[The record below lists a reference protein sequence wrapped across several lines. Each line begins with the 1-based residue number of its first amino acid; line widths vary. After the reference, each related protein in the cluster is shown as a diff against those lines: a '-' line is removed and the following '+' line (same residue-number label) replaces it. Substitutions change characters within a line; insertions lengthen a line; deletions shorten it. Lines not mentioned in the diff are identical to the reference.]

1 MRCVGTNTDSASMPE
16 MLFQLAQMKKR
27 RPIFNLF
34 AVVNLALLIMLF
46 LLERFVGEGNWLV
59 TLATYAPPVI
69 YAPFTLVLLLAA
81 LARRNRPAVAV
92 NVFAIVFLV
101 FALLGLRLHWP
112 DASPADLR
120 VMTFNVEKWSHGTAA
135 VAEAI
140 RGQKPDVVCL
150 QEAGTYFWLTRA
162 DQTPTALERAMPEYD
177 WTASGEIM
185 VGSRLPVIARK
196 VHPLPPGPEERPAV
210 EVVVNV
216 GGKRVSVV
224 SVHLIPSQFDNV
236 FREPGKASSEYINAA
251 NAARM
256 AQVRRLLL
264 EMRPIANSVIIG
276 GDLNAQPQTWVCRRL
291 TDVYADAFDAA
302 GNGFGYTITANFPAT
317 RSDHLL
323 LGGGVRALS
332 AFVPVVHAS
341 DHRPLVADLSIP

>member
-1 MRCVGTNTDSASMPE
+1 MRR
-16 MLFQLAQMKKR
+16 LAM
-27 RPIFNLF
+27 
-34 AVVNLALLIMLF
+34 ANLALLVLLF
-46 LLERFVGEGNWLV
+46 LLERFVGEQNWLV
-59 TLATYAPPVI
+59 TLATYAPQIV
-69 YAPFTLVLLLAA
+69 YAPVTLVLLLAA
-81 LARRNRPAVAV
+81 LARRNRRAVAV
-92 NVFAIVFLV
+92 NIFAAVFLV
-101 FALLGLRLHWP
+101 FALLGLRLHLP
-112 DASPADLR
+112 NHAPADLR

-150 QEAGTYFWLTRA
+150 QEAGQYFWLTRA
-162 DQTPTALERAMPEYD
+162 DQTPKALERAMPEYD

-210 EVVVNV
+210 EVVVKVN
-216 GGKRVSVV
+216 GKRVSVV

-236 FREPGKASSEYINAA
+236 FREPGKATKFYIEAA
-251 NAARM
+251 NAARQ
-256 AQVRRLLL
+256 AQAQRLLD
-264 EMRPIANSVIIG
+264 EMRPIAYPVVIG
-276 GDLNAQPQTWVCRRL
+276 GDLNAQPQTLVCRQL
-291 TDVYADAFDAA
+291 TDVYADAFDEA
-302 GNGFGYTITANFPAT
+302 GNGFGYTITARFPAT

-323 LGGGVRALS
+323 LGPGVRART